1 MVTHFYTRQFK
12 NNLISFVFVFKPL
25 FSYGDIE
32 NYCFIMDEI
41 SKEFSVFFFKKY
53 DQDQNLL
60 SRRL

>member
-1 MVTHFYTRQFK
+1 MQYVLK
-12 NNLISFVFVFKPL
+12 LLSFVFVFKPL

-41 SKEFSVFFFKKY
+41 SEEFSVFFFKKY
-53 DQDQNLL
+53 DQDQNFF